1 LGVWRNRQEMASV
14 QRSVRHPFEK
24 VAAVYLDDSFFLFV
38 CFILKLMSS
47 DVIAFLF
54 VYLSRNI

>member
-1 LGVWRNRQEMASV
+1 MASV

-24 VAAVYLDDSFFLFV
+24 VASVYPDDSFFLFV